1 MPPVGKTLPIIL
13 GFNWSLC
20 DFCVFVKKALV
31 TIANY
36 AITTRAYLSTY
47 LNVPS
52 G

>member
-1 MPPVGKTLPIIL
+1 MATDKPFKNIEDPVGKTLPIIL

-36 AITTRAYLSTY
+36 AITTRA
-47 LNVPS
+47 N
-52 G
+52 